1 MPSKAKS
8 EETRERI
15 LGAAIDL
22 FQRKGFEETSMR
34 EIATEAGVA
43 TGAAYYY
50 FASKDALVL
59 AFYDQAQKEMEPR
72 FEETLSRSKDLKQRL
87 AGLLEVK
94 LEYFEPNRRLL
105 GALAA
110 HADPEHPLSPFSIH
124 TREIRDRDVEFF
136 ERALTGSRVKA
147 PKDLETHLPR
157 LLWLYQM
164 GVILFWIYDR
174 SAGQKRTRA
183 LVDKSVA
190 VVVRL
195 VKLSGFPLMG
205 PVRRMVVE
213 LVETV
218 ME

>member
-1 MPSKAKS
+1 MSSKAKS

-15 LGAAIDL
+15 LQAAIEL
-22 FQRKGFEETSMR
+22 FQRKGFDETSMR
-34 EIATEAGVA
+34 EIATEASVA

-50 FASKDALVL
+50 FASKDAIVL
-59 AFYDQAQKEMEPR
+59 AFYDQAQKDMEPHL
-72 FEETLSRSKDLKQRL
+72 EQALSRSKDLKQRL
-87 AGLLEVK
+87 AALLQVK

-105 GALAA
+105 GALSA
-110 HADPEHPLSPFSIH
+110 HADPEHPVSPFSIH
-124 TREIRDRDVEFF
+124 TREIRDRDVSFF
-136 ERALTGSRVKA
+136 QRALTGSRYRV
-147 PKDLETHLPR
+147 PNDLETHLPR

-174 SAGQKRTRA
+174 SPEQKRTRA

-195 VKLSGFPLMG
+195 VKLSAFPLMG
-205 PVRRMVVE
+205 PVRKMVVD